1 MILEQSVYTGCV
13 GSFLALSLRFAL
25 CVLWCLT
32 HCQRILGLCVDLEE
46 KSGAHV
52 RRFSGADF
60 PPKNKKEQ
68 HRPLA
73 FIDFG
78 ILIKFNAFSLS
89 ACN

>member
-1 MILEQSVYTGCV
+1 
-13 GSFLALSLRFAL
+13 
-25 CVLWCLT
+25 
-32 HCQRILGLCVDLEE
+32 VDLKEE
-46 KSGAHV
+46 SAHD

-60 PPKNKKEQ
+60 SPKNKKEQ

-89 ACN
+89 DCN